1 MRTKDVFL
9 VLIMNLAFG
18 ATFISAKVGVTEFP
32 AFMFT
37 ALRFLIVAVILI
49 PFLKIHKGQMFNILI
64 ISILGGGIH
73 FGLFY
78 LALDSSKYVSSVAIV
93 LQLGIPI
100 STILSVIFLK
110 EIIRWRRILG
120 IILSFAGVITLM
132 FEPTIFSDLDGVYFS
147 LLAATAMSISMI
159 LMKKLKNIR
168 VFDLQAWL
176 AFVSTLML
184 GFISLTFETNHY
196 EVIINASYIGW
207 AAVLFTSLIATVIG
221 HATFYRLITK
231 YDVSKITPL
240 TLIVPIFAI
249 INSLIVSHFEIF
261 DGFDET
267 INFKIILGASM
278 TLIGVG
284 IVMIREKGIDISP
297 RL

>member
-18 ATFISAKVGVTEFP
+18 ATFISAKIGVTEFP
-32 AFMFT
+32 AFLFT
-37 ALRFLIVAVILI
+37 TLRFLIVAIVLI
-49 PFLKIHKGQMFNILI
+49 PFLKIHKGQMVNILI
-64 ISILGGGIH
+64 ISILGGVLH

-78 LALDSSKYVSSVAIV
+78 LALDNSNYVSSVAIV

-100 STILSVIFLK
+100 STILSAIFLK

-132 FEPTIFSDLDGVYFS
+132 FEPTIFSDLDGVYFA
-147 LLAATAMSISMI
+147 LLAATAISISMI
-159 LMKKLKNIR
+159 FMKKLDGIK

-176 AFVSTLML
+176 ALISALML
-184 GFISLTFETNHY
+184 GIVSLTIETNHY
-196 EVIINASYIGW
+196 EVIINASYLAWG
-207 AAVLFTSLIATVIG
+207 AVIFTSLIATGIG
-221 HATFYRLITK
+221 HATFYYLITN

-249 INSLIVSHFEIF
+249 INSLIVTHFDLF
-261 DGFDET
+261 DGFNES
-267 INFKIILGASM
+267 ISIKIIIGAAM
-278 TLIGVG
+278 TLLGVG
-284 IVMIREKGIDISP
+284 IVMIREKNIDVSP